1 MRRSWPAG
9 SRTDNL
15 CFRRGYGRVFV
26 CCDRLRQHLPVSLLN
41 LDALYMTYTSY
52 PYEIQLEVAFRDID
66 AMGHVNN
73 AVFFAYFETV
83 RIKYLGEI
91 MERGGLL
98 DTELLD
104 LPLILVEASC
114 TYKSPALLTEILHV
128 GTGISRFGTKSFD
141 MLYRVQGEDGRL
153 VAYGRTVQVMYD
165 YIRRSAFPIPPEI
178 REYVADFQ
186 KDWQPPAYP

>member
-1 MRRSWPAG
+1 
-9 SRTDNL
+9 
-15 CFRRGYGRVFV
+15 
-26 CCDRLRQHLPVSLLN
+26 
-41 LDALYMTYTSY
+41 MTNTNY
-52 PYEIQLEVAFRDID
+52 PYEISLEVVFRDID

-73 AVFFAYFETV
+73 AVFFAYYETV

-91 MERGGLL
+91 MERSGLMG
-98 DTELLD
+98 TELLD

-114 TYKSPALLTEILHV
+114 TYKSPALLTENLSV

-165 YIRRSAFPIPPEI
+165 YITRSAFPIPEQV
-178 REYVADFQ
+178 RRYVEEYQ
-186 KDWQPPAYP
+186 GGWEPAGYP